1 MGVIPKLRVSIAVEM
16 FGEIYTLLNALN
28 IPASHLKELLVTLII
43 DKQIEML
50 GKLNKTKLKLIT
62 QKADSDL

>member
-50 GKLNKTKLKLIT
+50 GKLIT
-62 QKADSDL
+62 QKRIQTCNTAHFH